1 MYRKRKKRKRGK
13 GLLLGS
19 DWPKIN
25 RNLQLYLRKKK
36 QKGGSLYTWL
46 LDEIKNLKNYKK
58 AVLGGV
64 IKNCLV

>member
-1 MYRKRKKRKRGK
+1 MYRKRKKRKRGR

-46 LDEIKNLKNYKK
+46 LEK
-58 AVLGGV
+58 VGGRR
-64 IKNCLV
+64 